1 MNRLRRRWLWAA
13 IPILL
18 AAAAALFLLLRPQNA
33 PLSAPA
39 PSAALLQADDGLDVI
54 DLQAEFLPES
64 RSLRVTQRMTLT
76 SRVSESRDTLVLRSW
91 PNAYQ
96 SMETSPLTLTELYN
110 AAYPDGFSTGAL
122 VMEEASV
129 AQGDGASEKVFYR
142 YTDTAKTVLSL
153 PLSQSWEP
161 GETLTVTLRYT
172 LMLPKA
178 ASRYGVMDGIYA
190 VGNAFPLPALY
201 ENGAYRTDE
210 YFPIGDPF
218 VSECAHFS
226 LELTLPAGYQCA
238 ATAYPAETRTTED
251 GQVMVFSAPAVR
263 DFALVLS
270 QQFQT
275 AQVMEGTVLI
285 SVYASDDHWARQV
298 LAFAQAALRCY
309 NRLYGDYPYPSLT
322 LAGLTLPFDGA
333 EYPGLCLLS
342 SSLTGDALEKAVAHE
357 AAHQW
362 WYAVVGSDGV
372 NNAWQDEALSQFS
385 ALSYWESAH
394 GSAARAEWYEQEI
407 APSLRI
413 TLNATAGAPLS
424 WFSSLGEYKSL
435 VYDRGTALLC
445 AADELL
451 NGRMNDFLRFY
462 RERYAFRIASRQD
475 FLSLLTEY
483 SKEDFTP
490 LFEDYLDTLITP

>member
-1 MNRLRRRWLWAA
+1 MKRPFRRWLWL
-13 IPILL
+13 IPCVL
-18 AAAAALFLLLRPQNA
+18 AAGMALTLLLRPRSA
-33 PLSAPA
+33 SLSAPA
-39 PSAALLQADDGLDVI
+39 PSAALLQAADGLDEI
-54 DLQAEFLPES
+54 ALQAEFLPES
-64 RSLRVTQRMTLT
+64 RSLRVTQRMKLT
-76 SRVSESRDTLVLRSW
+76 SRVSESRDTLVLRTW

-96 SMETSPLTLTELYN
+96 SMETSPLTLTELYD
-110 AAYPDGFSTGAL
+110 AAYPEGFSTGAL
-122 VMEEASV
+122 VMEEALV
-129 AQGDGASEKVFYR
+129 LQEDGTLEKVFYR

-153 PLSQSWEP
+153 PLSQGWEP

-178 ASRYGVMDGIYA
+178 ASRYGVMDGVYA

-201 ENGAYRTDE
+201 EDGAYRTDE
-210 YFPIGDPF
+210 YSPIGDPF
-218 VSECAHFS
+218 VSECANFS

-238 ATAYPAETRTTED
+238 ATAFPAETRQE
-251 GQVMVFSAPAVR
+251 GEEQVMTFSAPAVR

-270 QQFQT
+270 QRFQR
-275 AQVMEGTVLI
+275 AQVMEGNVLV
-285 SVYASDDHWARQV
+285 SVYASDGGWARQA

-309 NRLYGDYPYPSLT
+309 SELYGDYPYPSLT

-342 SSLTGDALEKAVAHE
+342 ASLTGDALEKAVAHE
-357 AAHQW
+357 TAHQW

-394 GSAARAEWYEQEI
+394 GAAARTEWYEQEI
-407 APSLRI
+407 APSLRV
-413 TLNATAGAPLS
+413 TLNATAGAPLD

-435 VYDRGTALLC
+435 VYDRGTALLW

-462 RERYAFRIASRQD
+462 RERFAFGIASRQD

-483 SKEDFTP
+483 SREDFTP
-490 LFEDYLDTLITP
+490 LWEDYLDTLITP

>member
-1 MNRLRRRWLWAA
+1 MKRPGKRWLWL
-13 IPILL
+13 IPCVMAL
-18 AAAAALFLLLRPQNA
+18 AVGLFLLLRSRA
-33 PLSAPA
+33 ASLSAPA
-39 PSAALLQADDGLDVI
+39 PSAALLQASDGLDEI
-54 DLQAEFLPES
+54 ELQAEFLPES
-64 RSLRVTQRMTLT
+64 RSLRVTQRMALT
-76 SRVSESRDTLVLRSW
+76 SRVDDARDTLVLRTW

-96 SMETSPLTLTELYN
+96 SMETSPLTLTELYD
-110 AAYPDGFSTGAL
+110 AAYPEGFSTGAL
-122 VMEEASV
+122 VMEEATV
-129 AQGDGASEKVFYR
+129 AHGDGAAKKVFYR

-153 PLSQSWEP
+153 PLAQSWGC

-178 ASRYGVMDGIYA
+178 ASRYGVMDGVYA

-201 ENGAYRTDE
+201 ENGAYRTDD
-210 YFPIGDPF
+210 YSPIGDPF
-218 VSECAHFS
+218 VSECANFS
-226 LELTLPAGYQCA
+226 LELTLPDGYQCA
-238 ATAYPAETRTTED
+238 ATSFPSETRQD
-251 GQVMVFSAPAVR
+251 GERQVMTFSAPAVR

-270 QQFQT
+270 QQFQ
-275 AQVMEGTVLI
+275 AVQAMEGNVLV
-285 SVYASDDHWARQV
+285 SVYAPDGNWARQA
-298 LAFAQAALRCY
+298 LAFARAALRCY
-309 NRLYGDYPYPSLT
+309 NELYGDYPYPSLT
-322 LAGLTLPFDGA
+322 LTGSTLPYDGA

-342 SSLTGDALEKAVAHE
+342 SSLTGDELEKAAAHE

-362 WYAVVGSDGV
+362 WYAIVGSDSV

-385 ALSYWESAH
+385 AFSYWERAH
-394 GSAARAEWYEQEI
+394 GAAARAEWYEQEI

-451 NGRMNDFLRFY
+451 GGRMNDFLRLY
-462 RERYAFRIASRQD
+462 RERCAFGMASRQD

-483 SKEDFTP
+483 SGEDFTP